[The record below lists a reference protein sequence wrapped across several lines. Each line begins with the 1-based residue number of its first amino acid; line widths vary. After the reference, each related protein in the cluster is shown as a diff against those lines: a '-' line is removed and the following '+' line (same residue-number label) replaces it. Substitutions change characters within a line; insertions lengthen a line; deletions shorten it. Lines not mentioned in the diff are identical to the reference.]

1 MLKKTK
7 MKRRNTEFGG
17 YTGVGG
23 AAGGASAPFPHDLK
37 DLSPI

>member
-17 YTGVGG
+17 YTGIS
-23 AAGGASAPFPHDLK
+23 GGASAPYPHDLK